1 MVARLPEGKEE
12 TMSEPVVPVDAEFTL
27 LKRHL
32 TSVKRRAA
40 VRYRSNLAT
49 LGQLFFPDS
58 GETWEAW
65 VHNLSE
71 SGIGLNLSR
80 PLTMGGKIVIR
91 LKGTPDYIMLQL
103 PARVI
108 HATQEVDGTWRV
120 GCEFE
125 QKLNA
130 DELETLL

>member
-1 MVARLPEGKEE
+1 MTREMPEGKEE
-12 TMSEPVVPVDAEFTL
+12 LMSKPTAPVDAELTL

-32 TSVKRRAA
+32 TSIPRRNS

-58 GETWEAW
+58 GATQEVW

-71 SGIGLNLSR
+71 GGIGLNLDR
-80 PLTMGGKIVIR
+80 PLEQGTNVVIR
-91 LKGTPDYIMLQL
+91 LKGTSESLMLQL

-108 HATQEVDGTWRV
+108 HATQEVDGSWRI
-120 GCEFE
+120 GCAFE
-125 QKLNA
+125 TKLGA
-130 DELETLL
+130 EELEMLL